1 MALCLVTGGAGFIGS
16 HVVEALLDRGD
27 KVRVLDS
34 FYTGRR
40 ENLADVWDQIDV
52 VEGDLRDIRTVRQAA
67 KGVELVFH
75 LAAMVSVP
83 ESMIDPLGAEA
94 VNAVGT
100 LNVLTAAREA
110 GVRRLVLSSTCAVY
124 GDEPTLP
131 KVESQRPAPKSP
143 YAVAKLAAEGYCQ
156 VFNESFGVE
165 TVVLRYFNVYGPRQ
179 DPSSPY
185 SGVISIFV
193 DKISQGQAPTIFGA
207 GQQTRDFVY
216 VGDVAQANLL
226 AGDVSEAAGR
236 ILNIGRAQQISINHL
251 FEQLNSLLHTNLE
264 AIRAPARNGD
274 IEHSCADASLA
285 NQVLGWRAN
294 VPLEEG
300 LRQLLVATLN

>member
-1 MALCLVTGGAGFIGS
+1 M
-16 HVVEALLDRGD
+16 
-27 KVRVLDS
+27 
-34 FYTGRR
+34 
-40 ENLADVWDQIDV
+40 
-52 VEGDLRDIRTVRQAA
+52 
-67 KGVELVFH
+67 
-75 LAAMVSVP
+75 
-83 ESMIDPLGAEA
+83 
-94 VNAVGT
+94 
-100 LNVLTAAREA
+100 
-110 GVRRLVLSSTCAVY
+110 
-124 GDEPTLP
+124 P

>member
-52 VEGDLRDIRTVRQAA
+52 VEGDLRDIRTVRRAA

-94 VNAVGT
+94 VNAGGT

>member
-52 VEGDLRDIRTVRQAA
+52 VEGDLRDIRTVRRAA

-94 VNAVGT
+94 VNAGGT
-100 LNVLTAAREA
+100 LSVLTAAREA

>member
-52 VEGDLRDIRTVRQAA
+52 VEGDLRDIRTVRRAA

-94 VNAVGT
+94 VNAGGT

-156 VFNESFGVE
+156 IFNESFGVE